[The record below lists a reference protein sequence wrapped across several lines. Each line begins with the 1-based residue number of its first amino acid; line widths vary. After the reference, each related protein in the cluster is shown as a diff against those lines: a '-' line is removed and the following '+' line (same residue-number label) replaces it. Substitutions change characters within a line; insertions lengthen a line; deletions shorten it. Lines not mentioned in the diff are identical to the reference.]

1 MKRKFRYLPHTADI
15 AFVAYGKTFGEAIEN
30 AALAMFCVMFDAKK
44 LERLDAKERRFI
56 ITESAKSREDLVWFT
71 LQNILSRIQVG
82 NLSPTRFHV
91 SSLKEKAGT
100 FSAEGTL
107 VCKHADS
114 SVYGLLEVK
123 AVTPH
128 ELAVKKE
135 KDGFSVKAVVDI

>member
-1 MKRKFRYLPHTADI
+1 MSSADIGFIKIQQLLLSSQDSIYSPYAYKDFIVEPYEEEIQVLPHTADI

-44 LERLDAKERRFI
+44 LERLDAKERRFR

-107 VCKHADS
+107 VCNS
-114 SVYGLLEVK
+114 
-123 AVTPH
+123 
-128 ELAVKKE
+128 
-135 KDGFSVKAVVDI
+135 